1 MKSIFAYLLIIFA
14 VAGLEFACMGRAH
27 AQTAGLNYQNYLA
40 GGAQPSYTQDAN
52 GNITNRTL
60 LTTGTVNTVG
70 LTTSSGAGLPTRS
83 DGFIVRFYGYIN
95 IPTAGTYYFG
105 GQADDGIRIKIN
117 NTSVVNSWIESGGDF
132 RQGSINLSAGVVPV
146 EIMYY
151 ENGGG
156 QMVNFQ
162 WYQNNSWQIVPNGS
176 MATASTYFA
185 PPAPTYASAI
195 TAEQQA
201 RINSAASRLAAI
213 TKNGIYIDQVGN
225 NNQIT
230 VSQEGRYNQ
239 VSGAGSM
246 YAPVQGDLN
255 NITIRQG
262 DPGNPVGKNLIE
274 LSVQGTGSNTL
285 NLNQGRD
292 KNGNYTGTDVGGH
305 YQLVTV
311 AGYSNTVTTSQQN
324 AGGVKGNYLEAN
336 IVGNYNTVGLVQAD
350 GTTQKQTF
358 ASVNGNNNVLSAS
371 QTGLGAHYLEVSL
384 NGNGNNATVNQ
395 YGNTANAA
403 TISLTNAGGPAS
415 VNLTQ
420 TGGQVYNISTVCVQ
434 AGGCAP
440 ITVKQGN

>member
-1 MKSIFAYLLIIFA
+1 MKQILVGFLLIIA
-14 VAGLEFACMGRAH
+14 VASLEFACTRSAH
-27 AQTAGLNYQNYLA
+27 AQTTGLNYQNYA
-40 GGAQPSYTQDAN
+40 GGGAQPGYTQDAN
-52 GNITNRTL
+52 GNITNRAL
-60 LTTGTVNTVG
+60 LSTGTVNVVG
-70 LTTSSGAGLPTRS
+70 LTASNGTGIPTRS
-83 DGFIVRFYGYIN
+83 DNFIVRFYGFIN
-95 IPTAGTYYFG
+95 IPVAGTYYFG
-105 GQADDGIRIKIN
+105 GQADDGIRIKVN
-117 NTSVVNSWIESGGDF
+117 NVSVVNSWIESGGDF
-132 RQGSINLSAGVVPV
+132 RSGAITLTAGVVPV
-146 EIMYY
+146 EVMYY

-162 WYQNNSWQIVPNGS
+162 WYQNNSWQIVPNS
-176 MATASTYFA
+176 AIATTSTYFA
-185 PPAPTYASAI
+185 PATPTYASAI

-201 RINSAASRLAAI
+201 RINSAASRLAGI

-239 VSGAGSM
+239 VSGVGAT

-262 DPGNPVGKNLIE
+262 DPANPVGKNLIE
-274 LSVQGTGSNTL
+274 MSVQGTGSNTL
-285 NLNQGRD
+285 NLNQGRNN
-292 KNGNYTGTDVGGH
+292 NGNYTGTDVGGH
-305 YQLVTV
+305 YQAVGV
-311 AGYSNTVTTSQQN
+311 AGYGNTVTTSQQN
-324 AGGVKGNYLEAN
+324 AGGIKGNYLEAN
-336 IVGNYNTVGLVQAD
+336 VVGNYNTVGLVQAD

-358 ASVNGNNNVLSAS
+358 ASVNGNNNTLSTS

-384 NGNGNNATVNQ
+384 NGNSNTAVVSQ

-420 TGGQVYNISTVCVQ
+420 TGGQVYNISTVCVT

>member
-1 MKSIFAYLLIIFA
+1 MKTILAGFLVIIA
-14 VAGLEFACMGRAH
+14 VASLEFACTRPAH
-27 AQTAGLNYQNYLA
+27 AQTAGLNYQVYAA
-40 GGAQPSYTQDAN
+40 GGAQPTYTQDAN

-60 LTTGTVNTVG
+60 LSTGTTSTVTLSYSNG
-70 LTTSSGAGLPTRS
+70 VLNSGRTDA
-83 DGFIVRFYGYIN
+83 FIVRFYGYIN
-95 IPTAGTYYFG
+95 IPTAGSYQFG

-117 NTSVVNSWIESGGDF
+117 NVSVVNSWIESGGAF
-132 RQGSINLSAGVVPV
+132 RSGTVTLPAGIVPV

-156 QMVNFQ
+156 EMVNFQ
-162 WYQNNSWQIVPNGS
+162 RYQNNTWSIVDS
-176 MATASTYFA
+176 ASLYTSQ
-185 PPAPTYASAI
+185 PVPQYASSI
-195 TAEQQA
+195 TAEQQN
-201 RINSAASRLAAI
+201 RINSAATRLAGI
-213 TKNGIYIDQVGN
+213 VRNGIYIDQVGN

-230 VSQEGRYNQ
+230 VSQEGGYNQ
-239 VSGAGSM
+239 VSGAGAT

-255 NITIRQG
+255 TITIRQG
-262 DPGNPVGKNLIE
+262 DPANPVGKNLIE
-274 LSVQGTGSNTL
+274 MSVQGTGSNTL

-292 KNGNYTGTDVGGH
+292 SNGNYTGTDVGGH

-311 AGYSNTVTTSQQN
+311 SGYSNQVTTSQQN
-324 AGGVKGNYLEAN
+324 AGGVKGNYLETN
-336 IVGNYNTVGLVQAD
+336 VVGNYNTVGLVQAD

-358 ASVNGNNNVLSAS
+358 ASVNGNNNALSAS
-371 QTGLGAHYLEVSL
+371 QTGLGNHYLDVSL
-384 NGNGNNATVNQ
+384 TGNGNSATVNQ

-420 TGGQVYNISTVCVQ
+420 TGGQIYSISTVCVT

>member
-1 MKSIFAYLLIIFA
+1 MKQILAGFLVILA
-14 VAGLEFACMGRAH
+14 VASLEFACTRPAQ
-27 AQTAGLNYQNYLA
+27 AQTAGLNYQVYAA
-40 GGAQPSYTQDAN
+40 GGSMPTYTQDAN

-60 LTTGTVNTVG
+60 LSSGTVSTVG
-70 LTTSSGAGLPTRS
+70 LLYSNGVLNSGRT

-95 IPTAGTYYFG
+95 IPTSGAYQFG
-105 GQADDGIRIKIN
+105 GQADDGIRIKVN
-117 NTSVVNSWIESGGDF
+117 NISVVNSWIESGGAF
-132 RQGSINLSAGVVPV
+132 RSGSVTLPAGIVPV

-156 QMVNFQ
+156 EMVNFQ
-162 WYQNNSWQIVPNGS
+162 WYQNNSWQIVSSSNLTQ
-176 MATASTYFA
+176 TAPA
-185 PPAPTYASAI
+185 APTYASAI

-213 TKNGIYIDQVGN
+213 VRNGIYIDQVGN
-225 NNQIT
+225 NNT
-230 VSQEGRYNQ
+230 VNVDQVGGYNQ
-239 VSGAGSM
+239 VSGVGST

-255 NITIRQG
+255 TITIRQG

-274 LSVQGTGSNTL
+274 MSVQGTGSNTL

-292 KNGNYTGTDVGGH
+292 TNGGYTGVDVGGH
-305 YQLVTV
+305 YQSVSV
-311 AGYSNTVTTSQQN
+311 AGYSNTMTTQQQN
-324 AGGVKGNYLEAN
+324 AGGVKGNYLEVN
-336 IVGNYNTVGLVQAD
+336 VVGNYNTVGLIQTD

-358 ASVNGNNNVLSAS
+358 ASVTGNNNTLSTS
-371 QTGLGAHYLEVSL
+371 QTGLGAHYLDVSL
-384 NGNGNNATVNQ
+384 TGNGNTATVNQ

-420 TGGQVYNISTVCVQ
+420 TGGQTYNISTVCVT
-434 AGGCAP
+434 AGGCQP